1 MRGFT
6 LLEILIVVGISLIL
20 FYLIIPVG
28 LDFYKSQ
35 QIDNE
40 TRIMVQTLKRAQ
52 SKAMAAES
60 DSKFGVYINNDN
72 YILFRGDSYASRNSQ
87 YDEVFD
93 LSGSIT
99 IEDSPKEIVFSKVE
113 GTPSFAGGIVFNGG
127 NQTRKVLI
135 NKFGVISLE

>member
-6 LLEILIVVGISLIL
+6 LLEILIVIGVSLIL

-35 QIDNE
+35 QLENE
-40 TRIMVQTLKRAQ
+40 TGMIVQTLKKAQ
-52 SKAMAAES
+52 LKAMAAES

-72 YILFRGDSYASRNSQ
+72 YILFRGNSYASRNNQ

-99 IEDSPKEIVFSKVE
+99 IVDPPKEIVFSKIE
-113 GTPSFAGGIVFNGG
+113 GTPSFTGEIIFNSG
-127 NQTRKVLI
+127 NQTWKILI
-135 NKFGVISLE
+135 NKFGVISIE